1 VGVNFADGRINIAIS
16 APARENG
23 TWDAF

>member
-16 APARENG
+16 APAREDG